1 MGLWYIHGMTLITL
15 VYVSSAVR
23 LMTATELI
31 ELLRGSRERNQQK
44 QITGLLLYRDGN
56 FMQALEGEETA
67 VDGLHEHIHRD
78 PRHRGLITLIRQP
91 ISERVFGEWSMGFRN
106 LDDLNEQQRVDV
118 STFLTEPFTSDQ
130 WRSSPHKALT
140 LLRRFRDD
148 QR

>member
-1 MGLWYIHGMTLITL
+1 MALITL

-23 LMTATELI
+23 LMTATDLI
-31 ELLRGSRERNQQK
+31 ELLRGSRERNQKK

-56 FMQALEGEETA
+56 FMQALEGEENA
-67 VDGLHEHIHRD
+67 VDSLHEHIRGD

-91 ISERVFGEWSMGFRN
+91 IRERIFDNWSMGFRN
-106 LDDLNEQQRVDV
+106 LDDLNEQQRLDV

-130 WRSSPHKALT
+130 WRSSPQKALT